1 MLVIV
6 LVAKVM
12 VVVTPVPIGIA
23 QDVVIKV
30 VSGGTTP
37 KGESGLGV
45 EEGHCEHEASSVS
58 FSGEQT
64 RKGTWA
70 SAQR

>member
-6 LVAKVM
+6 LVVVM
-12 VVVTPVPIGIA
+12 VLVPVGIA
-23 QDVVIKV
+23 QDVVIVV
-30 VSGGTTP
+30 VSGGVAP
-37 KGESGLGV
+37 DGESGVGL
-45 EEGHCEHEASSVS
+45 EEGHCEHDASTVS